1 MTFGI
6 NTECSPEK
14 NKGNQVGNKVKQSY
28 QFELAAWSFN
38 RPALSWLRG
47 SIRRYRFMMFYFI
60 KKTTMQVKIT
70 VSCCF
75 RCGFWRTGLFERR
88 SIALGQSDKRHQA
101 TQYLYSI
108 YPVCSKT
115 PSFIARRG
123 IIIRRYSAV
132 IRA

>member
-60 KKTTMQVKIT
+60 KKTTMQVKNHGELLLSMWVLADWLI
-70 VSCCF
+70 
-75 RCGFWRTGLFERR
+75 
-88 SIALGQSDKRHQA
+88 
-101 TQYLYSI
+101 
-108 YPVCSKT
+108 
-115 PSFIARRG
+115 
-123 IIIRRYSAV
+123 
-132 IRA
+132 